1 MKDSSSLGL
10 ADILTAA
17 FIVLKLIGAI
27 DWPWLWVLSPFL
39 ISLALTLV
47 IFVLC
52 VLDELKCKPPS
63 RPKK

>member
-1 MKDSSSLGL
+1 MKNISSLGV
-10 ADILTAA
+10 ADILTVA
-17 FIVLKLIGAI
+17 FIVLKLIGVI

-39 ISLALTLV
+39 ISLALILV

-63 RPKK
+63 HPKK

>member
-1 MKDSSSLGL
+1 MKNISSLGV
-10 ADILTAA
+10 ADILTVA
-17 FIVLKLIGAI
+17 FIVLKLIGVI

-39 ISLALTLV
+39 ISLALILV

-63 RPKK
+63 QPKK